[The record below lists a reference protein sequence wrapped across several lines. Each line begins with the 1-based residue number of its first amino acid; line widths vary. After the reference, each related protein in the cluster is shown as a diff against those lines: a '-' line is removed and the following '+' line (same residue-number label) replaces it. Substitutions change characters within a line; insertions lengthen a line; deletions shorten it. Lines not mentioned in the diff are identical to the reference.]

1 MPLTVLIKNYETW
14 LICGGRNFDDEVM
27 FEDAMGD
34 LMRHF
39 GHPSRIVHGGATGAD
54 GMADDLGKRLS
65 VDVVPCPADWT
76 KHGRAAGP
84 IRNKE
89 MLTHRPTKVIAFPGG
104 RGTKDMVK
112 QARSAGIT
120 VVEIK
125 PTK

>member
-1 MPLTVLIKNYETW
+1 MLTILRDSGETW
-14 LICGGRNFDDEVM
+14 IICGGRDFADEIM

-39 GHPSRIVHGGATGAD
+39 GYPSRIVHGAAAGAD
-54 GMADDLGKRLS
+54 SMADDLGERLS
-65 VDVVPCPADWT
+65 ILVTRCPADW
-76 KHGRAAGP
+76 KEHGRAAGP

-89 MLTHRPTKVIAFPGG
+89 MLAHKPAKVIAFPGG
-104 RGTKDMVK
+104 RGTENMMK
-112 QARSAGIT
+112 QARSAGID

>member
-1 MPLTVLIKNYETW
+1 MPLTVLIENHETW
-14 LICGGRNFDDEVM
+14 LICGGRKFADEVM

-34 LMRHF
+34 LMRHY
-39 GHPSRIVHGGATGAD
+39 GHPSRIVHGAATGAD
-54 GMADDLGKRLS
+54 SMAGDLGERLS
-65 VDVVPCPADWT
+65 VDVVQCPADWK

-89 MLTHRPTKVIAFPGG
+89 MLAHKPAKVIAFPGG
-104 RGTKDMVK
+104 RGTKDMVEK
-112 QARSAGIT
+112 ARLAGIT

>member
-1 MPLTVLIKNYETW
+1 MLTVLRDNGETW
-14 LICGGRNFDDEVM
+14 LICGGRNFADEIM

-39 GHPSRIVHGGATGAD
+39 GHPSRIVHGAATGAD
-54 GMADDLGKRLS
+54 SMAGALGKRLS
-65 VDVVPCPADWT
+65 VGVQPCPANWA
-76 KHGRAAGP
+76 KYGLGAGP

-89 MLTHRPTKVIAFPGG
+89 MLALRPAKVIAFPGG
-104 RGTKDMVK
+104 RGTKDMVD
-112 QARSAGIT
+112 QARSVGIT